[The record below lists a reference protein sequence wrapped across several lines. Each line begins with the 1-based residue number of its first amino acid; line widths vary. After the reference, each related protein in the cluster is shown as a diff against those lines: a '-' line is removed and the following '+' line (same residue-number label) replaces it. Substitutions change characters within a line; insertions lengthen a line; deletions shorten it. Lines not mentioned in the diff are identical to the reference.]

1 MSQGDL
7 FYPLNHLSPRGYR
20 SFLPLQLSRQ
30 SQILG
35 LCDNELKSESLKRSR
50 GGRVSVAAL
59 RQEPRGYLLLRLA
72 TGVGFCRKYFTRIS
86 PLAAGSTCG
95 IVGLA
100 RQEWL
105 ESER

>member
-7 FYPLNHLSPRGYR
+7 FYPSNHLSPRGCHR
-20 SFLPLQLSRQ
+20 FLPLQLSRP

-35 LCDNELKSESLKRSR
+35 PRDDELKSESR
-50 GGRVSVAAL
+50 GGRVPVAAP
-59 RQEPRGYLLLRLA
+59 RQEPRGYSLPGLA
-72 TGVGFCRKYFTRIS
+72 SGVGFGRKYFTRSS
-86 PLAAGSTCG
+86 PLAAGSTRG

-105 ESER
+105 EPER

>member
-20 SFLPLQLSRQ
+20 GFPPLQLSLR
-30 SQILG
+30 
-35 LCDNELKSESLKRSR
+35 DDELKSESLQRSR
-50 GGRVSVAAL
+50 GGRASVAAL
-59 RQEPRGYLLLRLA
+59 RQEPRGYLLPRLA
-72 TGVGFCRKYFTRIS
+72 TGVGFGRKYFTPSS

-95 IVGLA
+95 IVGFA